1 MSVCHA
7 LSSVKAIVGVSIP
20 AIVLNAAPPIT
31 VAVQTAL
38 LGRYAATSSL
48 AAFAAVGLCVGFV
61 CRVFNFLV
69 DGVSSKVGRCVGSR
83 AWAQLA
89 AHVALSLRWSLA
101 LGAAAV
107 PLLLAARAPLC
118 STVLALGEDVQAEAA
133 GYWLLR
139 TLLVPV
145 QMAAMAAAGVLQ
157 GFGRVRVNAALTSV
171 AALLEMGGSAAVL
184 LWPARQPAPPTAA
197 PASTSASGLLAVG
210 CVTCACQALLAAA
223 ALACIV
229 ALPPAEARGRV
240 DLLREVLGLS
250 SRWSRKS
257 GSPGS
262 GSGSASQPLLAGRT
276 EEAAAAATAPGGS
289 PIRGGMEA
297 EEVQGTPQQPQKQQG
312 AEQQQQP
319 CSEGGSARLLDAATL
334 EDGRDM
340 FLRSVLLQLT
350 FFLALAAASRLGT
363 AALAAHSI
371 VSQLWVVVSYGVDGF
386 AAAGI
391 VLGSRLFGLA
401 RDPHLRADAKR
412 SMERLTRRVLL
423 AGGLSGAAAGLAFQL
438 AAAGTIAA
446 FSADPAVHEA
456 LRGGGAWAVLCACQ
470 PLNGLLFVF
479 DGLLLATQHFRFI
492 RNYMALGF
500 ALVFCRLRRRLPR
513 PGRRG
518 DTAPRP

>member
-1 MSVCHA
+1 M
-7 LSSVKAIVGVSIP
+7 L
-20 AIVLNAAPPIT
+20 T
-31 VAVQTAL
+31 
-38 LGRYAATSSL
+38 
-48 AAFAAVGLCVGFV
+48 
-61 CRVFNFLV
+61 
-69 DGVSSKVGRCVGSR
+69 GSPQ
-83 AWAQLA
+83 W
-89 AHVALSLRWSLA
+89 
-101 LGAAAV
+101 
-107 PLLLAARAPLC
+107 
-118 STVLALGEDVQAEAA
+118 
-133 GYWLLR
+133 
-139 TLLVPV
+139 
-145 QMAAMAAAGVLQ
+145 LQ

-334 EDGRDM
+334 E
-340 FLRSVLLQLT
+340 FLRRAPLPADLSCGWSKGARLPACLVTGRCCCFRGPPSTHGVPAHALPCCTALLMLRP
-350 FFLALAAASRLGT
+350 L
-363 AALAAHSI
+363 HS
-371 VSQLWVVVSYGVDGF
+371 
-386 AAAGI
+386 
-391 VLGSRLFGLA
+391 
-401 RDPHLRADAKR
+401 
-412 SMERLTRRVLL
+412 
-423 AGGLSGAAAGLAFQL
+423 
-438 AAAGTIAA
+438 
-446 FSADPAVHEA
+446 
-456 LRGGGAWAVLCACQ
+456 
-470 PLNGLLFVF
+470 
-479 DGLLLATQHFRFI
+479 
-492 RNYMALGF
+492 
-500 ALVFCRLRRRLPR
+500 RRLPFALMHA
-513 PGRRG
+513 GMG
-518 DTAPRP
+518 ATCS